1 MANLK
6 IQNRQNS
13 SKVDTRFLG
22 YSEGSVFYLH
32 PSRYVKNSRIE
43 FGYVGDNIS
52 KFPRNTLNEYQDLI
66 TSLDFSTGVID
77 GGDEISSDFL
87 VPNMSS
93 GEGVVAVISINTQD
107 LLSVVYENVK
117 TIELATVDFDSINF
131 SKPYNMPLYSVLIVN
146 RGSGYKIESFHDLRP
161 DFVLGLDTETLH
173 FTNDNNEEYRIQFLE
188 YLSESSL
195 AGQNQINIRNT
206 NLQAGDSVTLFS
218 KINSE
223 NLVVENIQK
232 RSPLPDI
239 ITFSSNLQNAYDL
252 SDLPRVRMNEYSNL
266 RQALESKSKILY
278 DSGWVAASTSQTVN
292 IVHNLNRNIF
302 TYHFLIYFNSVE
314 SMEGARLL
322 TQYADT
328 SLSQTYGVNIKMN
341 FDNVTLKFGNN
352 SLYHILDSSGDVLS
366 SVSNGYYRAVAVLN

>member
-22 YSEGSVFYLH
+22 YSEGSFFYLH
-32 PSRYVKNSRIE
+32 PSRYVRNSRVE
-43 FGYVGDNIS
+43 FGYVGDIIS
-52 KFPRNTLNEYQDLI
+52 KFPRSSLNEYQDLI

-77 GGDEISSDFL
+77 GDEISSDFL
-87 VPNMSS
+87 IPSMSS
-93 GEGVVAVISINTQD
+93 GEGVIAIISINTQD
-107 LLSVVYENVK
+107 LLSVAYESVK
-117 TIELATVDFDSINF
+117 TIELATIDFNSFNF
-131 SKPYNMPLYSVLIVN
+131 SKSYNMPLYCVLIVN
-146 RGSGYKIESFHDLRP
+146 RGSGYTIETFHDLRP
-161 DFVLGLDTETLH
+161 DLVLGLDTETLQ

-188 YLSESSL
+188 YLSESAL
-195 AGQNQINIRNT
+195 DEQNQINIRNT
-206 NLQAGDSVTLFS
+206 NLQAGDSITLFS
-218 KINSE
+218 KTNSE

-232 RSPLPDI
+232 RSPLSDI

-252 SDLPRVRMNEYSNL
+252 SDLPRVRINEYSNL

-278 DSGWVAASTSQTVN
+278 DSGWVASSTSQTVN
-292 IVHNLNRNIF
+292 IVHNLNLNIF

-328 SLSQTYGVNIKMN
+328 GLSQTYGVNIKMN

-366 SVSNGYYRAVAVLN
+366 SVSSGYYRAVAVLN

>member
-13 SKVDTRFLG
+13 SKIDTRFLG
-22 YSEGSVFYLH
+22 YYEGSVFYLH
-32 PSRYVKNSRIE
+32 PSRYVKNSRLE
-43 FGYVGDNIS
+43 FGYVGDTIS
-52 KFPRNTLNEYQDLI
+52 KFPRSFLNEYQDLI

-77 GGDEISSDFL
+77 GGDEISPDFL
-87 VPNMSS
+87 IPSMSS
-93 GEGVVAVISINTQD
+93 GEGVIAIISINTQD

-117 TIELATVDFDSINF
+117 TIELATVDFNSFNF
-131 SKPYNMPLYSVLIVN
+131 SKPYNMPLYCVLIVN
-146 RGSGYKIESFHDLRP
+146 RGLGYKIETFHDLRP
-161 DFVLGLDTETLH
+161 DFVLGLDTETLQ
-173 FTNDNNEEYRIQFLE
+173 FTNDNNNEYRIQFLE
-188 YLSESSL
+188 YLSDSALDE
-195 AGQNQINIRNT
+195 QNQIKIRNT
-206 NLQAGDSVTLFS
+206 NLQAGDSITLFS
-218 KINSE
+218 KNTSE

-232 RSPLPDI
+232 RSPLSDI

-252 SDLPRVRMNEYSNL
+252 SDLPRVIMNEYSNL

-278 DSGWVAASTSQTVN
+278 DSGWVASSTSQTVN

-302 TYHFLIYFNSVE
+302 TYNFLVYFNSVE
-314 SMEGARLL
+314 SMEGSRLL

-328 SLSQTYGVNIKMN
+328 GLSQTYGVNIKMN

-366 SVSNGYYRAVAVLN
+366 SVSSGYYRAVAVLN